1 MFGTMNKTSG
11 VKLLALVFAMAMVVV
26 GAAVVLSDDSV
37 NAAPTEDTNFTS
49 GINDGTYEVSANTV
63 VTLTNTIDTTDT
75 GGDTLKIERA
85 AGTTQN
91 VTLTINMTVGGPTS
105 TDGTT
110 VTDKIMFDDIDLTVG
125 EGVTLVLNL
134 DSTTQLA
141 SDASCHIMV
150 DGNLTVNKGATVEFS
165 QSATAP
171 GTTFWHAASA
181 NGTMDI
187 SGSVIFN
194 NSNGINAKVVMQNT
208 GSITVSGIS
217 SDAASF
223 SFEADSMVK
232 NGSTVNVNDADAF
245 VSFIGDSTVNGNINS
260 SEVRVYGGAT
270 VSVGATGKIN
280 ADTIQYMNP
289 AEGTQMGSI
298 EITAGGSVTGT
309 GEAATIEQ
317 ALALLKTMD
326 EVTISSPTALYLS
339 DLSKDFIVP
348 EGKTL
353 NIVNTTIYDTAPT
366 ADEGVATTAVDM
378 DIIVVTG
385 TLVLDNSYIYCGV
398 YVDEDVG
405 GMVIANN
412 VHNLTSTGIMYDSTR
427 VGYGDTLTLSGTVPD
442 GVVVNVYG
450 TLVTTDLTINGVVNT
465 YVGSTVNMTGTVT
478 VSKYFTMNAGA
489 TMEINGTVNVRN
501 DSTGGATFSLAAPTS
516 ITYAVGANQTSKTV
530 SLDASVTVGEN
541 GSFNVTKPTSNAAT
555 GINSLNVASGSEFI
569 VEGNLAI
576 TGTLSGLVQNKGT
589 VTFNGTSNGG
599 SILMYNDVSMTV
611 TSVTGSLEIYD
622 SEDTIYDFLGMDTAQ
637 ATAAKYYLSAGNS
650 ITLEDVRNITIAES
664 VTDKYDADTK
674 STYYVANM
682 TVSGAA
688 SAVKTNGSGSIM
700 IENACVDAD
709 SSEDGIAVGTMSIVD
724 TFAVG
729 SKITVITVGN
739 IDVTGQVN
747 IVAENAVFD
756 NSNGTL
762 TVSGTVT
769 VGPDA
774 TNGFTEGAFNAVRYT
789 VTDSTD
795 STVTVYYTSFA
806 AAIDAVANAT
816 DMTVTILGTVAVS
829 ADDEVPVGATVAV
842 SGTLNIDM
850 GVTLTVNDGAF
861 LNNAGSIY
869 VNGTLVINNYNTGL
883 SGNMNGLHYDVYTFV
898 DPVATYTSLANALA
912 NAQPGQTITLSQDVD
927 LKNSITIPADV
938 TVQTGR
944 NTVTVFNGVTITVNG
959 TLAIQNGGSV
969 ILDSE
974 DADLGWNDGARI
986 VVGGVVSN
994 ANSGVDMTGYAISGA
1009 YYTSRGVNYVT
1020 SVAYAAENVT
1030 QGEIIIRGQVNA
1042 GDVAFTAENNRTL
1055 DVEIIEFDAKITDA
1069 PDTIVTAGTITVADG
1084 VSITMTSGEFTGTIA
1099 GPADGGNASAQFNAA
1114 SGVEIVSDTDA
1125 AGTTAYLYINGT
1137 VAGDMTVSAGTVTVG
1152 GTTSTLDTTS
1162 DTDARGIITVASGA
1176 TLVIPDSATITANK
1190 NSVNGATVVV
1200 SGTINVIGTF
1210 TVSTNAEAS
1219 VNGTVTVAKVDNA
1232 GAAAIN
1238 VEGTLNVTGTVTAE
1252 TDNSTGFV
1260 IDGTLVV
1267 GSKPTVLGTES
1278 TGIVSGPATSIN
1290 NIKVYDGASVDGL
1303 VLNGTAINDVT
1314 SIYSVEYYINDTL
1327 YMTYFT
1333 STATMKAVG
1342 ANSPIAGDV
1351 VSSTVGLQLSGLNT
1365 TDINNVNKWFTDSE
1379 GTFPITNNNQV
1390 SQVDAVYF
1398 DAPAATLTGT
1408 VSAGTGLVIYID
1420 NVAQESGNDIK
1431 ISYGNHVVTID
1442 VKVGYD
1448 ASNAV
1453 ITFNGQTI
1461 QSGDTITVTE
1471 DGFTLTASGAVP
1483 MDYQGGSTSGGDDGL
1498 GLTDYLLIILVVLI
1512 VIMAIM
1518 VAMRLMRS

>member
-1 MFGTMNKTSG
+1 MNAYMNKNG
-11 VKLLALVFAMAMVVV
+11 VKLLAIVFAMAMVVV
-26 GAAVVLSDDSV
+26 GTAVVFSDDNV
-37 NAAPTEDTNFTS
+37 NADPIEETEFTS
-49 GINDGTYEVSANTV
+49 GIADGTYEVSNNTE
-63 VTLTNTIDTTDT
+63 VTLTDTIDTADISSGALNITRT
-75 GGDTLKIERA
+75 

-91 VTLTINMTVGGPTS
+91 VTLTINMTVGGATA
-105 TDGTT
+105 TVGTT
-110 VTDKIMFDDIDLTVG
+110 VTDKIMFDDIDLTVS
-125 EGVTLVLNL
+125 EGVTLILNL
-134 DSTTQLA
+134 DSTTQLP

-150 DGNLTVNKGATVEFS
+150 DGNLTVANGATVEFR

-187 SGSVIFN
+187 SGSVVFN

-208 GSITVSGIS
+208 GSITVSEIS
-217 SDAASF
+217 SDVASF
-223 SFEADSMVK
+223 SFEADSIVK
-232 NGSTVNVNDADAF
+232 NGANVNVNDTDAF
-245 VSFIGDSTVNGNINS
+245 VSFIGDSTVNGKISS

-270 VSVGATGKIN
+270 VSVGATGSID

-289 AEGTQMGSI
+289 AAGAEMGSI
-298 EITAGGSVTGT
+298 TVADGGSVTGT
-309 GEAATIEQ
+309 GEASTIEQ
-317 ALALLKTMD
+317 ALALFDTMD
-326 EVTISSPTALYLS
+326 EVTIRSSTPLYLS
-339 DLSKDFIVP
+339 DLSDDFIVP

-353 NIVNTTIYDTAPT
+353 NIVNTTIYDTVPA
-366 ADEGVATTAVDM
+366 ADSGIATTAIDM

-478 VSKYFTMNAGA
+478 VSKNFTMNAGA
-489 TMEINGTVNVRN
+489 TMDINGTVNVRN
-501 DSTGGATFSLAAPTS
+501 DSTGGAIFSLASPTIIS
-516 ITYAVGANQTSKTV
+516 YTVGADMTSKTV

-555 GINSLNVASGSEFI
+555 GINTLSVASGSEFI

-589 VTFNGTSNGG
+589 ITFNGTSDNG
-599 SILMYNDVSMTV
+599 SILMFNGVSMTV
-611 TSVTGSLEIYD
+611 TSVTGSLEICD
-622 SEDTIYDFLGMDTAQ
+622 SDDTIYDFLGMDAAQ
-637 ATAAKYYLSAGNS
+637 ATAAKYCLSSGNS
-650 ITLEDVRNITIAES
+650 ITLADVRNITISES
-664 VTDKYDADTK
+664 VTDQYDADTK
-674 STYYVANM
+674 NTYYVTNM
-682 TVSGAA
+682 TVSGAT
-688 SAVKTNGSGSIM
+688 SAVKTNGSGSVI
-700 IENACVDAD
+700 IENACPDAD
-709 SSEDGIAVGTMSIVD
+709 ASDDGTAVGTMTIVD

-729 SKITVITVGN
+729 SKITVTTVGN

-747 IVAENAVFD
+747 IIAENAVFD

-774 TNGFTEGAFNAVRYT
+774 ANGFTEGTFNAARYT
-789 VTDSTD
+789 VTDSEEYTI
-795 STVTVYYTSFA
+795 TTYYTSFA

-816 DMTVTILGTVAVS
+816 DMTLTVLGTVAVS
-829 ADDEVPVGATVAV
+829 ANDEVPAGATVAV

-944 NTVTVFNGVTITVNG
+944 NTVTVYDGVTITVNG
-959 TLAIQNGGSV
+959 TFAIQNGGAV
-969 ILDSE
+969 NLDSE
-974 DADLGWNDGARI
+974 DEDLAWNDGARI
-986 VVGGVVSN
+986 TVGGVVSN
-994 ANSGVDMTGYAISGA
+994 ANSGADMTDYAISGA
-1009 YYTSRGVNYVT
+1009 YYTSRGVEYVT
-1020 SVAYAAENVT
+1020 SVAYAAENVN
-1030 QGEIIIRGQVNA
+1030 QGAITIRGQVNA

-1055 DVEIIEFDAKITDA
+1055 DIEIIEFTGNENA
-1069 PDTIVTAGTITVADG
+1069 PDTIVTVGTITIADG
-1084 VSITMTSGEFTGTIA
+1084 VSITMTSGEFTGIVA
-1099 GPADGGNASAQFNAA
+1099 APANGGNASAQFSAA

-1125 AGTTAYLYINGT
+1125 TGTTAYFYVNGEVT
-1137 VAGDMTVSAGTVTVG
+1137 GDMTVVAGTVTVG
-1152 GTTSTLDTTS
+1152 GTTSGLSTT
-1162 DTDARGIITVASGA
+1162 DETGVRGIITVANGA

-1190 NSVNGATVVV
+1190 NSINGATVVIN
-1200 SGTINVIGTF
+1200 GTMNVVGTF
-1210 TVSTNAEAS
+1210 TVEDGAEAS
-1219 VNGTVTVAKVDNA
+1219 VDGTVTAAKVDNA
-1232 GAAAIN
+1232 GAATI
-1238 VEGTLNVTGTVTAE
+1238 EITGTLNVTGTVTAE
-1252 TDNSTGFV
+1252 TDNSTGFD

-1267 GSKPTVLGTES
+1267 GSKPTVLGTQS
-1278 TGIVSGPATSIN
+1278 TGTVSGPATTISN
-1290 NIKVYDGASVDGL
+1290 VKVYDGASADGL

-1327 YMTYFT
+1327 YMTMFT
-1333 STATMKAVG
+1333 STGNTAAVG
-1342 ANSPIAGDV
+1342 AESPIAGDI

-1365 TDINNVNKWFTDSE
+1365 TDINNVDKWFTDADN
-1379 GTFPITNNNQV
+1379 TFPITTNNNTV
-1390 SQVDAVYF
+1390 AQVDAVYF

-1420 NVAQESGNDIK
+1420 NVAQGSGNNIEV
-1431 ISYGNHVVTID
+1431 SYGNHVVTID

-1448 ASNAV
+1448 GANAT

-1461 QSGDTITVTE
+1461 QSGDTIIVTE
-1471 DGFTLTASGAVP
+1471 DGFTLTATGATP
-1483 MDYQGGSTSGGDDGL
+1483 ADLTGGSTSGSSDDGL